1 MSTLDQS
8 HKLARR
14 FIELPLDKRRVFY
27 AALRN
32 EQVDFAQYPIP
43 DCSALAS
50 RDQLS
55 YAQQRMWFLW
65 QLQPDS
71 AAYNLPGA
79 VRLLG
84 NLNRQALELA
94 FADLVQ
100 RHECLRTTFEEIDGQ
115 AWQRVGDGA
124 QIKLR
129 HVDLS
134 ALTVDLRQQRTR
146 EEVAREAGQPFDLQQ
161 GPLLRIALLQLAGDE
176 HVLLL
181 TLHHIIADGWS
192 MNILIEELM
201 RCLDARSAGHQ
212 AQLPALAVQ
221 YRDYALWQRSWME
234 AGEQARQ
241 LEYWQAQLGD
251 EHEPLELPSDRPR
264 PAQPSHA
271 GARLEFAIDQELRN
285 GLKALA
291 QRQGVTLFVV
301 LLAAFKALLYRYS
314 GQGDIRVGGL
324 IANRNRAEVEGLIG
338 FFVNTQVL
346 RSQLDGRQT
355 FAQLLQ
361 ALRQTTLD
369 AQAHQE
375 LPFDALLEAL
385 PANRSQSHN
394 ALFQVMYNHQPMV
407 TDIQGMRLACGLQ
420 LAHLQAEQSMAEAR
434 SHAAASDLMLETREE
449 GERLLA
455 AFTYATD
462 LFDAATI
469 KHMAGHWC
477 NLLRSVLADPQSGIG
492 QLPMLAVPEACQ
504 LQQWALRAPA
514 PQASALAHQRFQAQ
528 AARTPQAVALVLAG
542 QGQGAC
548 LSYAE
553 LELRSNQLAQRLVQS
568 GVGPEVL
575 VGVALQR
582 SLDMG
587 VALLAVLKA
596 GGAYVPLDPQAPSER
611 IAQVFADSGLR
622 LLLTQSNLYS
632 QLPPA
637 EGIEVLCLDHAQ
649 HQLST
654 QPACAPELSLQ
665 PGNLAYVIYTSGSTG
680 RPKGVAISHG
690 ALAEFCELACDY
702 SRLSAEDRVLQ
713 FATCSFDGFVEQFY
727 PPLCAGACV
736 VLRDSQLWD
745 SASFLQAVQT
755 HGITV
760 ADLPAAYWHMLVQD
774 YARNAPQA
782 FAALRQVHVGG
793 EAMSVDGLDLWRRA
807 GLGGV
812 RLLNTYG
819 PTEATVVSSIHD
831 CTDLMSQDVS
841 WRGIPIGK
849 GLAGRRLVILDG
861 ELQPVP
867 IGVIGE
873 LYIGGPGLA
882 RGYHGQAGLS
892 AERFLPDPASPGE
905 RLYRTGDRARFNAQ
919 GDIEYIGRVDHQVK
933 VRGFRIELGEIE
945 MRLQQCAGVREAA
958 VLALDMAGGRQL
970 VAYVATQADGIGP
983 DAQRQAIR
991 QALRATLP
999 DYMVPSHLVL
1009 LAKLPLTPSGKLD
1022 RKALPEPDPSHVQAS
1037 FRAPTSEQE
1046 QQLAAIWMDVLQV
1059 PRVGLDDSFFDLGG
1073 HSLLAAQV
1081 IARIKSELGVA
1092 LPMRSLFE
1100 RPHLAALAQELKALG
1115 GTADEDWAEM
1125 EAFINSL
1132 EEV

>member
-8 HKLARR
+8 LKLARR
-14 FIELPLDKRRVFY
+14 FIELPLEKRRVFF
-27 AALRN
+27 AALRD
-32 EQVDFAQYPIP
+32 EQVDFSQYPIP
-43 DCSALAS
+43 DCSGIAG
-50 RDQLS
+50 RDQVS

-65 QLQPDS
+65 QLEPGS

-84 NLNRQALELA
+84 RLNHQALDLA

-100 RHECLRTTFEEIDGQ
+100 RHECLRTTFEEVDGQ
-115 AWQRVGDGA
+115 AVQCVGDGA
-124 QIKLR
+124 QVRVR

-134 ALTVDLRQQRTR
+134 TLDADQRLQQTR
-146 EEVAREAGQPFDLQQ
+146 EEVAREAAQPFDLRH
-161 GPLLRIALLQLAGDE
+161 GPLLRAALLQLAADE

-181 TLHHIIADGWS
+181 TMHHIIADGWS
-192 MNILIEELM
+192 MNILIDEFM
-201 RCLDARSAGHQ
+201 RCLDARSAGNQ

-241 LEYWQAQLGD
+241 LDYWRAQLGE
-251 EHEPLELPSDRPR
+251 EHEPLELPTDRPR

-271 GARLEFAIDQELRN
+271 GARLEFAIDAELRS

-291 QRQGVTLFVV
+291 QRQGTTLFVV
-301 LLAAFKALLYRYS
+301 LLAAFKTLLYRYS

-324 IANRNRAEVEGLIG
+324 IANRNRGEVEGLIG

-346 RSQLDGRQT
+346 RSQLDGQQT
-355 FAQLLQ
+355 FEQLLA
-361 ALRQTTLD
+361 ALRQTALG

-385 PANRSQSHN
+385 QPNRSQSHN
-394 ALFQVMYNHQPMV
+394 ALFQVMYNHQPLV
-407 TDIQGMRLACGLQ
+407 TDIQGMRLGCGLQ
-420 LAHLQAEQSMAEAR
+420 LAHLDAEQSVAGAR

-462 LFDAATI
+462 LFDAATVER
-469 KHMAGHWC
+469 MAGHWR
-477 NLLRSVLADPQSGIG
+477 NLLRSVLADPQRRIG
-492 QLPMLAVPEACQ
+492 ELELLDAAESRQ
-504 LQQWALRAPA
+504 LQAWALQAPA
-514 PQASALAHQRFQAQ
+514 PQAAALAHQRFQAQ
-528 AARTPQAVALVLAG
+528 AARSPEAVALVLAG
-542 QGQGAC
+542 EGQGAS

-553 LELRSNQLAQRLVQS
+553 LERRSNRLAQRLVQA

-575 VGVALQR
+575 VGVALER

-622 LLLTQSNLYS
+622 LLLTQSTLLN
-632 QLPPA
+632 QLPEA
-637 EGIEVLCLDHAQ
+637 GGIEVICLDHAQ
-649 HQLST
+649 GEH
-654 QPACAPELSLQ
+654 PEHAPQVSLR

-690 ALAEFCELACDY
+690 ALAEFCELASDY
-702 SRLSAEDRVLQ
+702 SRLTADDRVLQ

-727 PPLCAGACV
+727 PPLCVGARV
-736 VLRDSQLWD
+736 VLRDRHLWD
-745 SASFLQAVQT
+745 STRFLHALQR

-774 YARNAPQA
+774 YARDTPPA

-793 EAMSVDGLDLWRRA
+793 EAMAVDGLDLWRRA
-807 GLGGV
+807 GLAGV

-831 CTDLMSQDVS
+831 CTALASRDVS
-841 WRGIPIGK
+841 WRGIPIGQ
-849 GLAGRRLVILDG
+849 GLAGRRLCILDG
-861 ELQPVP
+861 EMQPVP
-867 IGVIGE
+867 AGAIGE

-882 RGYHGQAGLS
+882 RGYYGQPALS
-892 AERFLPDPASPGE
+892 AERFLPDPNVPGA
-905 RLYRTGDRARFNAQ
+905 RLYRTGDRARFDANGA
-919 GDIEYIGRVDHQVK
+919 IEYIGRVDHQVK

-945 MRLQQCAGVREAA
+945 MRLQQCPGVREAA

-970 VAYVATQADGIGP
+970 VAYAVTDADGT
-983 DAQRQAIR
+983 DAEAQRQAIR
-991 QALRATLP
+991 QGLRATLP

-1009 LAKLPLTPSGKLD
+1009 LDRLPLTPSGKLD
-1022 RKALPEPDPSHVQAS
+1022 RKALPAPDPSQLQAG
-1037 FRAPTSEQE
+1037 FRAPVSEP
-1046 QQLAAIWMDVLQV
+1046 QQRLAAIWMEVLQV

-1100 RPHLAALAQELKALG
+1100 RPHLAALAEELEALG
-1115 GTADEDWAEM
+1115 GTADEDWADM
-1125 EAFINSL
+1125 EAFMNSL

>member
-8 HKLARR
+8 LKLARR
-14 FIELPLDKRRVFY
+14 FIELPLEKRRVFF
-27 AALRN
+27 AALRD
-32 EQVDFAQYPIP
+32 EQVDFTSYPIP
-43 DCSALAS
+43 DCSGIAG

-65 QLQPDS
+65 QLEPGS

-84 NLNRQALELA
+84 RLDHQALDLA

-100 RHECLRTTFEEIDGQ
+100 RHECLRTTFEEVDGQ
-115 AWQRVGDGA
+115 VLQRVGDGA
-124 QIKLR
+124 QVQVR

-134 ALTVDLRQQRTR
+134 ALDADQRLQRTR
-146 EEVAREAGQPFDLQQ
+146 EEVAREAGQPFDLRQ
-161 GPLLRIALLQLAGDE
+161 GPLLRAALLQLAADE

-181 TLHHIIADGWS
+181 TMHHIIADGWS
-192 MNILIEELM
+192 MNILIDEFM
-201 RCLDARSAGHQ
+201 RCLDARSAGNQ
-212 AQLPALAVQ
+212 AQLPALAVH

-241 LEYWQAQLGD
+241 LDYWRAQLGE
-251 EHEPLELPSDRPR
+251 EHEPLELPTDRPR

-271 GARLEFAIDQELRN
+271 GARLEFAIDAELRS

-291 QRQGVTLFVV
+291 QRQGTTLFVV
-301 LLAAFKALLYRYS
+301 LLAAFKTLLYRYS

-324 IANRNRAEVEGLIG
+324 IANRNRGEVEGLIG

-346 RSQLDGRQT
+346 RSQLDGQQT
-355 FAQLLQ
+355 FEQLLT
-361 ALRQTTLD
+361 ALRQTALG

-385 PANRSQSHN
+385 QPNRSQSHN
-394 ALFQVMYNHQPMV
+394 ALFQVMYNHQPLV
-407 TDIQGMRLACGLQ
+407 TDIQGMRLGCGLQ
-420 LAHLQAEQSMAEAR
+420 LAHLDAEQSVAGAR

-462 LFDAATI
+462 LFDAATVER
-469 KHMAGHWC
+469 MAGHWR
-477 NLLRSVLADPQSGIG
+477 NLLRSVLANPQCRIG
-492 QLPMLAVPEACQ
+492 ELELLDAAESRQ
-504 LQQWALRAPA
+504 LQAWALRAPA
-514 PQASALAHQRFQAQ
+514 PQAAALAHQRFQAQ
-528 AARTPQAVALVLAG
+528 AARTPEAVALVLAG
-542 QGQGAC
+542 EGQGAS

-553 LELRSNQLAQRLVQS
+553 LERRSNRLAQCLVRA

-575 VGVALQR
+575 VGVALER

-596 GGAYVPLDPQAPSER
+596 GGAYVPLDPQAPGER

-622 LLLTQSNLYS
+622 LLLTQSTLLS
-632 QLPPA
+632 QLPVA
-637 EGIEVLCLDHAQ
+637 EGIEVLCLDQAQGEQPEHAPQ
-649 HQLST
+649 V
-654 QPACAPELSLQ
+654 SLQ

-690 ALAEFCELACDY
+690 ALAEFCELASDY
-702 SRLSAEDRVLQ
+702 SRLSADDRVLQ

-727 PPLCAGACV
+727 PPLCVGAGV
-736 VLRDSQLWD
+736 VLRDNHLWD
-745 SASFLQAVQT
+745 STRFLHALQQ

-774 YARNAPQA
+774 YARDTPPA

-793 EAMSVDGLDLWRRA
+793 EAMAVDGLDLWRRA
-807 GLGGV
+807 GLAGV

-831 CTDLMSQDVS
+831 CTALASRDVS
-841 WRGIPIGK
+841 WRGIPIGQ
-849 GLAGRRLVILDG
+849 GLAGRRLCILDG
-861 ELQPVP
+861 EMQPVP
-867 IGVIGE
+867 VGAIGE

-882 RGYHGQAGLS
+882 RGYHGQPALS
-892 AERFLPDPASPGE
+892 AERFLPDPDVPGT
-905 RLYRTGDRARFNAQ
+905 RLYRTGDRARFDANGA
-919 GDIEYIGRVDHQVK
+919 IEYIGRVDHQVK

-945 MRLQQCAGVREAA
+945 MRLQQCPGVREAA

-970 VAYVATQADGIGP
+970 VAYAVTDADGS
-983 DAQRQAIR
+983 DAEAQRQAIR
-991 QALRATLP
+991 QGLRATLP

-1009 LAKLPLTPSGKLD
+1009 LDRLPLTASGKLD
-1022 RKALPEPDPSHVQAS
+1022 RKALPVPDPSQLQAG
-1037 FRAPTSEQE
+1037 FRAPVSEP
-1046 QQLAAIWMDVLQV
+1046 QQRLAAIWMEVLQV

-1100 RPHLAALAQELKALG
+1100 RPHLAALAEELETLG
-1115 GTADEDWAEM
+1115 GSADEDWADM
-1125 EAFINSL
+1125 EAFMNSL